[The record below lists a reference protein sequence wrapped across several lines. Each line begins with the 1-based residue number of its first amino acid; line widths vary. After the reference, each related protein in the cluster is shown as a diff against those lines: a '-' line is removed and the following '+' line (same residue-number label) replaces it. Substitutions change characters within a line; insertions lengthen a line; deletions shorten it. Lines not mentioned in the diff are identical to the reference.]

1 MAHSP
6 EPWRVKKVAGCD
18 YVHDANGVNLEKE
31 NADGFELR
39 NIGRI
44 VACVNALAGVPTEK
58 LENLEGCLP
67 DGQWHSRQPAT
78 NGYSRFGA
86 SGDAT

>member
-44 VACVNALAGVPTEK
+44 VACVNALAGVPTEQ
-58 LENLEGCLP
+58 LEECLASSRSDWQADLRRAINNLVI
-67 DGQWHSRQPAT
+67 D
-78 NGYSRFGA
+78 
-86 SGDAT
+86 

>member
-1 MAHSP
+1 MTIEQVTRQRDELLAELEALLAAVLWNWSRGASKD
-6 EPWRVKKVAGCD
+6 E
-18 YVHDANGVNLEKE
+18 DAAVDR
-31 NADGFELR
+31 AR
-39 NIGRI
+39 AAI
-44 VACVNALAGVPTEK
+44 
-58 LENLEGCLP
+58 P